1 MSRFT
6 PVAVPY
12 KDPIDWVRWI
22 TIATG
27 LLGSLL
33 FLKFVSP
40 IVQNKWTWATV
51 TIITSLVM
59 TSGYMFTR
67 IRNVPYNGG
76 DGNWIAAGYQNQFG
90 QEVQVVS
97 FICKCLTDL
106 LRTRYTSDH
115 TLKTDFCRLRSLC

>member
-1 MSRFT
+1 MHHRGFDAGPLAAFVSRFT

-22 TIATG
+22 TIASG

-33 FLKFVSP
+33 FLKFISP
-40 IVQNKWTWATV
+40 IVQNKWAWATV

-76 DGNWIAAGYQNQFG
+76 DGNWVAAGYQNQFG

-97 FICKCLTDL
+97 FICKC
-106 LRTRYTSDH
+106 
-115 TLKTDFCRLRSLC
+115 

>member
-1 MSRFT
+1 MCINRGFEAGPLAAFVSRFT

-22 TIATG
+22 TIASG

-33 FLKFVSP
+33 LLKFISP
-40 IVQNKWTWATV
+40 IVQNKWSWATV

-97 FICKCLTDL
+97 FICKWSLIIHFL
-106 LRTRYTSDH
+106 LR
-115 TLKTDFCRLRSLC
+115 